1 VREMADVLSQNEID
15 DLLVVDKVS
24 IALSLRKQISPEIV
38 IVFDEK
44 NKVSEKINVSSVIEK
59 FKNYECKFTDIVEIK
74 NDKVVL
80 KGSGERAN
88 VPGSKTYK
96 GFSTVSKDTQS
107 FALYD
112 LALIKQDIINHFHIR
127 QGERLENPAF
137 GTIIWDTLFE
147 PLTEELK
154 NAIIE
159 NVSNIINYDPRVEVN
174 SITVDNYESGIQ
186 IECSLVY
193 LPYNISESM
202 RLKFDESAGFI
213 N

>member
-1 VREMADVLSQNEID
+1 MSSRE
-15 DLLVVDKVS
+15 K
-24 IALSLRKQISPEIV
+24 ALYKQII
-38 IVFDEK
+38 
-44 NKVSEKINVSSVIEK
+44 
-59 FKNYECKFTDIVEIK
+59 
-74 NDKVVL
+74 
-80 KGSGERAN
+80 
-88 VPGSKTYK
+88 VPGNQRQDTSPGSRAYR
-96 GFSTVSKDTQS
+96 GISTVNPNNTSWT
-107 FALYD
+107 LYD
-112 LALIKQDIINHFHIR
+112 INLIKQDIINNFHIR
-127 QGERLENPAF
+127 QGEKLSDPEF
-137 GTIIWDTLFE
+137 GTIIWDILFE

-202 RLKFDESAGFI
+202 RLRFDENAGFV